1 MLPVTEAL
9 IIFSFQSLVKQMF
22 VVIAKAALH
31 RCSSRKIIWFI
42 PVINV
47 KRNNFINNGQISWG
61 YSYFILFSFDRNLN
75 SPKYGA

>member
-1 MLPVTEAL
+1 MLAVTEAL

-47 KRNNFINNGQISWG
+47 KRNNFINNGSSRS
-61 YSYFILFSFDRNLN
+61 SYDVPMTHYEVILIKFFV
-75 SPKYGA
+75 